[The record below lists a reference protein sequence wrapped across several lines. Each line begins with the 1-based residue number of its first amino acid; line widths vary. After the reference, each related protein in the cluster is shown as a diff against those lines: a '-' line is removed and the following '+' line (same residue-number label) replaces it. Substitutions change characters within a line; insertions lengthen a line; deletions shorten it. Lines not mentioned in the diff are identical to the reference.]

1 MVTKEDNE
9 DFEDSTK
16 CWICDNDY
24 IDIDIN
30 VRDLCYIIGKYRGSP
45 HRDVNFTLNY
55 KNTIV
60 FCNLKD
66 FNSDLVMQELDLIG
80 KNK

>member
-1 MVTKEDNE
+1 MTKEDNE
-9 DFEDSTK
+9 DLENSTK

-24 IDIDIN
+24 IDIDVN
-30 VRDLCYIIGKYRGSP
+30 VRNLCYIIGKYRGSAL
-45 HRDVNFTLNY
+45 RDINFTLNY

-66 FNSDLVMQELDLIG
+66 YDSVLVRQELDLIR